1 MSNGR
6 TQVSEVRTQK
16 TGRLRSRSLAVS
28 CRLLASPLRRAAS
41 ALAVGCWLLASF
53 LPGSASASVW
63 TTDGTDSLFASIEK
77 LEFHN
82 VSINRSGTV
91 TLAPNLFEKA
101 APGDNTVWCACR
113 DQQGNVW
120 FGTGSTAKLYR
131 LNRGTGKPEL
141 VHDGGTGEILAVT
154 CDAAGN
160 ILFAVTP
167 EAKVYR
173 IKPGGKPELF
183 FETFEKYVFSL
194 LPAADGSVYCA
205 TGEHGKLY
213 RIPANGKGVEIFAAP
228 QAQLAT
234 LAWLSPDKE
243 LLVGTSPDGIVYR
256 LDLAPGHDRAASV
269 AVPYPSG
276 VSDRVPSSRPAVS
289 VIYDTPLAEVRSIVV
304 DADNVYIGANPE
316 GTPSGDSA
324 GPKVYSVKRDGT
336 LNWSWTSPD
345 STLFAMCLSS
355 RSTTS
360 TPQSKTQNP
369 KSQIGNLLVATGIRG
384 LVYELDPLGRASVRH
399 KTAEF
404 QALCLVPAP
413 EGTWLGTGN
422 SARLYLATRGY
433 ADSGFV
439 ESPPFDCANPARFGR
454 FDWRGSVPAGT
465 SLDFDTRSGYS
476 ETPDSTWHNWVAAR
490 GAVASEPARFI
501 QWRARLATQF
511 PDRTPEVRRV
521 DLNYGIANR
530 PPVIRKLE
538 IAALSLD
545 DARKGAAKP
554 TRTVTWEATDPDD
567 DSLDF
572 DLFFRREGETG
583 WQRVA
588 HDISDNKFDLDTRAL
603 ADGWY
608 ELRLLASDRID
619 RVPGTSDSTEF
630 ISKPFTV
637 DNTAPVVSDL
647 RVTGRSSL
655 DISHSTLAVSFT
667 VSDALSP
674 VVSCRV
680 TSNAGDW
687 QPAEPKDG
695 LFDSTTETFSVEL
708 AAPPGPATIAVIA
721 ADAQGNIATARTQV
735 R

>member
-1 MSNGR
+1 MSNRR
-6 TQVSEVRTQK
+6 TQVSEVRMQK
-16 TGRLRSRSLAVS
+16 TGRPQSRSLAVS
-28 CRLLASPLRRAAS
+28 CRLLASPLLRSAS
-41 ALAVGCWLLASF
+41 ALAVSCWLLASF
-53 LPGSASASVW
+53 LPGSASASLW
-63 TTDGTDSLFASIEK
+63 TTDGTDSLFAHIEK

-82 VSINRSGTV
+82 ASINRTGTV
-91 TLAPNLFEKA
+91 TLAPNLVEKA

-113 DQQGNVW
+113 DPQGNVY

-131 LNRGTGKPEL
+131 LSRGAGKAEL
-141 VHDGGTGEILAVT
+141 VHDGGTGEIMAVT

-213 RIPANGKGVEIFAAP
+213 RIPASGKGVEAFAAP

-234 LAWLSPDKE
+234 LAWLVPDKE
-243 LLVGTSPDGIVYR
+243 LLVGTSPEGIVYR
-256 LDLAPGHDRAASV
+256 LDLTEGKP
-269 AVPYPSG
+269 
-276 VSDRVPSSRPAVS
+276 RPAVS
-289 VIYDTPLAEVRSIVV
+289 VLYDTPLAEVRSIAV
-304 DADNVYIGANPE
+304 DEDNVYIGANPSGE
-316 GTPSGDSA
+316 PGGDSA

-355 RSTTS
+355 HSTTS
-360 TPQSKTQNP
+360 SPQSKVVNRQ
-369 KSQIGNLLVATGIRG
+369 SSIANLLVATGNRG

-399 KTAEF
+399 KTAES

-422 SARLYLATRGY
+422 SARLYLATKGY

-465 SLDFDTRSGYS
+465 SLAFDTRSGFS
-476 ETPDSTWHNWVAAR
+476 ETPDSTWHNWVAAS

-501 QWRARLATQF
+501 QWRARFATQF

-521 DLNYGIANR
+521 DLYYGIANR

-538 IAALSLD
+538 VAALALD

-572 DLFFRREGETG
+572 DLFFRREGEAG

-619 RVPGTSDSTEF
+619 RVPGISDSTEF

-637 DNTAPVVSDL
+637 DNTAPVISDIHA
-647 RVTGRSSL
+647 SAK
-655 DISHSTLAVSFT
+655 STIANRQSTIVVSFT

-674 VVSCRV
+674 IVSCRV

-695 LFDSTTETFSVEL
+695 LFDSVTETFSVEL
-708 AAPPGPATIAVIA
+708 AAPAGPATIAVIA
-721 ADAQGNIATARTQV
+721 ADAQGNIATARTQI